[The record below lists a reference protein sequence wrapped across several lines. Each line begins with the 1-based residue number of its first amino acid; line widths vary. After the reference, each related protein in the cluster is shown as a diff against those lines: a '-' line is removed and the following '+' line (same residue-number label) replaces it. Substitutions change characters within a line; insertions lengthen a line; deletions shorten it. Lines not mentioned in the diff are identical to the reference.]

1 VGLRLVYLSVS
12 RLFGWLRLLRR
23 SESWKSAEILLL
35 RHQLTVLQRQVEGRP
50 KLSWSDRALIALV
63 RAENVVRARRDPG
76 LIDEGCWSGRE
87 IDAPGIE
94 ARCGCSDAVARWPAA
109 YKVAYRA
116 SELQGPVCFC
126 AAQRQVQVERVYGVR
141 MRGCIR

>member
-1 VGLRLVYLSVS
+1 MARVVG
-12 RLFGWLRLLRR
+12 
-23 SESWKSAEILLL
+23 SAAA
-35 RHQLTVLQRQVEGRP
+35 G
-50 KLSWSDRALIALV
+50 LV
-63 RAENVVRARRDPG
+63 RADNVVRARRDPG

-94 ARCGCSDAVARWPAA
+94 ARCGCGDAVARWPAA

-126 AAQRQVQVERVYGVR
+126 AAQRGAQRQVQVERVYGVR